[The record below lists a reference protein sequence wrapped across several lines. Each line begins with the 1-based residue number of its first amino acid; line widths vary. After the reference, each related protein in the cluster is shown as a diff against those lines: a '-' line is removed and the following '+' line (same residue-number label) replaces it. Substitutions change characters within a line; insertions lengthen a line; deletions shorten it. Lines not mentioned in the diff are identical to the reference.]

1 MSNSSVPLTEK
12 GTSNE
17 LLFSRAETDTDKKTS
32 QNSKNINEN
41 QQEKYSND
49 DIDEDNEEDD
59 DIYSDLDE
67 SELLNK
73 NHGNNL
79 KGRKHARSLR
89 LFRGKELSTHH
100 NHTLDP
106 SKSCT
111 LKEYNSTST
120 DINEELSS
128 TIHQIINDNNNSKN
142 NNNNNENNNSNN
154 NLNRNQF
161 RNSISIDF
169 NPSYKDIVSNTGVNN
184 QHTEQHDSNAFNEP
198 NNKSTT
204 IINNSNKKG
213 KNKDTYNNHDEE
225 HQNNDK
231 NEKEEHK
238 KIISITSAE
247 FIKIRQPGGGE
258 QHKRSSRD
266 SNDVQINIENNSK
279 DKEKQINMISMMTP
293 DKNLKDFNNSISL
306 PRSSQLLPPNTT
318 TTPLSHLSEMPA
330 LKPVSSATYFPHTP
344 HDSSTQLLPEHLT
357 AAAEYDHTTEED
369 ETEILSEIDEIG
381 DAIAME
387 SEKQRNKS
395 THSNSSHLNTNN
407 NEFDQ
412 IPLPLEHS
420 ISNSSTKS
428 TTDTINNDSKYNK
441 NEIIT
446 DAATTPTLFSVE
458 SSNKDV
464 LEISNNNNKD
474 HLNDTVSNAESE
486 MKKINEHNNDSTAY
500 SKIINDDNK
509 EQYIHN
515 VEETKGT
522 EAHIYND
529 EIEEIK
535 YPLAVELQPFKN
547 KVGGHTAIFKFSH
560 RAVCKALVN
569 RENKW
574 YETIELKHP
583 ELLKFMPKY
592 IGVLNVRYSSLIDE
606 TDEAFNDLASTTGI
620 KSDSPRFLLTQN
632 MNSNS
637 NENLR
642 QVPSLQHLDS
652 VLMSNSAV
660 SPTSN
665 PQFSNPPLVNTPISE
680 VTNAHERR
688 TPASGFDQYNLTP
701 NVPLKRSGNS
711 NVNLQRITSL
721 EELPPQVTL
730 EDNRHILPESLWT
743 HYSSSS
749 APSVESYMRPIDSY
763 DNLANSN
770 TTNPGNI
777 NENSGGARSA
787 SHSTNNTPRLQAGGG
802 NMTTS
807 PTLFNLNSRS
817 TSRLSKSANNTPG
830 NTSLLENIDNLNLN
844 DSQSNT
850 ESNLGL
856 TTVNKKLQELVL
868 TEVFAPI
875 KEYARKV
882 KHKSSLPNSNDDFNY
897 SRNHRYSTNSN
908 SSISR
913 DQFRKNSML
922 SNNEIIRYRHSL
934 TTADVDRSS
943 IMQTLDI
950 SDKRSSNTQRS
961 RDNSLI
967 ELNRFPSCQSA
978 DNLYPSRDGYSS
990 RSATTRSLPHS
1001 NSNSNKSTPLIHS
1014 STMAPEQLTPLL
1026 LTSSPELNRV
1036 DSDAIFLMDD
1046 SEIPDKKLDNGFI
1059 PSIHK
1064 QRDISD
1070 SIEIIPEDIKEEDEN
1085 AILEDDEVD
1094 SMNEIQQRRD
1104 NKSGTKANEM
1114 KNYHVMESEN
1124 HTNNKIMRDSPL
1136 LSSIPEPQA
1145 QSLDLSLHPSDEN
1158 VSAHKQLVTTFE
1170 RFILLEDLTSGM
1182 DKACVLDL
1190 KMGTRQYG
1198 VEAIKTKKYSQ
1209 RKKCAKTTSRQLGV
1223 RLCGMQCYDFRSNK
1237 FINRDKYFG
1246 RKLHSGV
1253 EFVKSLA
1260 RFLYDG
1266 ITIFSIIRKLPSL
1279 IESVV
1284 ELYTDFVKL
1293 YDYRLYGSS
1302 LLLMYDAGDMPV
1314 VGISNTKEAEDSNNS
1329 LISNVYNEQLND
1341 RPIVRMID
1349 FAQCIIGDE
1358 PLNSSTTFPPVHS
1371 AEADHG
1377 YLRGLKSL
1385 EFYFQL
1391 MFKEFSGGYD
1401 YPKRK
1406 DDLHKILKE
1415 IKEKTSINCEW
1426 LDNFDEEEKFE
1437 KDDGNSTTEKT
1448 KKTECPYNFDVI
1460 PPISDDD
1467 NVSE

>member
-1 MSNSSVPLTEK
+1 MSNSSASINGK
-12 GTSNE
+12 GTPNE
-17 LLFSRAETDTDKKTS
+17 RPSSGSETETNKKISR
-32 QNSKNINEN
+32 NRKNINESRD
-41 QQEKYSND
+41 EKYNTD
-49 DIDEDNEEDD
+49 DTDEDNEEDY

-73 NHGNNL
+73 NPGNNL

-89 LFRGKELSTHH
+89 LFRGKESSTHH
-100 NHTLDP
+100 SHTLDP

-111 LKEYNSTST
+111 LKEYNSAST

-128 TIHQIINDNNNSKN
+128 TIHQFINHNNDRDNDKNSSNNSSKNQYKN
-142 NNNNNENNNSNN
+142 N
-154 NLNRNQF
+154 
-161 RNSISIDF
+161 ISIDF
-169 NPSYKDIVSNTGVNN
+169 NPSYRDIVSNTGANE
-184 QHTEQHDSNAFNEP
+184 QHTEEHDFNAFNEP

-204 IINNSNKKG
+204 ISNSNKRG
-213 KNKDTYNNHDEE
+213 SSKDTNADKYDRLDEE
-225 HQNNDK
+225 LQIKDK
-231 NEKEEHK
+231 KEKEEHK

-247 FIKIRQPGGGE
+247 FIKIRQPGGE

-266 SNDVQINIENNSK
+266 SNDVQIYTENNSK
-279 DKEKQINMISMMTP
+279 DKEKQSNMTADNNS
-293 DKNLKDFNNSISL
+293 KDFNNVSL
-306 PRSSQLLPPNTT
+306 PRSDQLPPHTT
-318 TTPLSHLSEMPA
+318 TTPLSQLTEMSV

-344 HDSSTQLLPEHLT
+344 YDSSTQLLPEHLT

-395 THSNSSHLNTNN
+395 THSNNGHPNSNN
-407 NEFDQ
+407 SEFDQ

-420 ISNSSTKS
+420 ISNISVKS
-428 TTDTINNDSKYNK
+428 TPDTINNDSKYD
-441 NEIIT
+441 ESGIIV
-446 DAATTPTLFSVE
+446 AATTPTLLSQE
-458 SSNKDV
+458 TSNKYVQAVD
-464 LEISNNNNKD
+464 NNNKD
-474 HLNDTVSNAESE
+474 HLYGTLSNAESE
-486 MKKINEHNNDSTAY
+486 LKKINKLTNFANSNNSAT
-500 SKIINDDNK
+500 INEDKK
-509 EQYIHN
+509 EQDTHTIG
-515 VEETKGT
+515 ETKVNET
-522 EAHIYND
+522 HIYKD

-583 ELLKFMPKY
+583 ELLKFMPRY

-606 TDEAFNDLASTTGI
+606 ADEAFNDLASTTGI
-620 KSDSPRFLLTQN
+620 KSDSPRFLLHQN

-637 NENLR
+637 NDNLKK
-642 QVPSLQHLDS
+642 VSSLQQLDS
-652 VLMSNSAV
+652 VLTSNSAV
-660 SPTSN
+660 SPSSN
-665 PQFSNPPLVNTPISE
+665 PQFSNPPGVNTPISE
-680 VTNAHERR
+680 VTNIHERR
-688 TPASGFDQYNLTP
+688 TPASGFDQYSLAP
-701 NVPLKRSGNS
+701 NAPLKRSGNS
-711 NVNLQRITSL
+711 NVNLHRITSL

-730 EDNRHILPESLWT
+730 EDNRHILPESLWP

-749 APSVESYMRPIDSY
+749 APSVESYMRAIHSN
-763 DNLANSN
+763 DNLANINTANTSN
-770 TTNPGNI
+770 I
-777 NENSGGARSA
+777 HENSSSGSA
-787 SHSTNNTPRLQAGGG
+787 SHTTNNTPRLQADGA

-844 DSQSNT
+844 DSQSNNT
-850 ESNLGL
+850 DSNLGL

-882 KHKSSLPNSNDDFNY
+882 KHKSSLPNSNDDYNY

-908 SSISR
+908 SSMSR

-934 TTADVDRSS
+934 TTADIDRSS
-943 IMQTLDI
+943 ITQTLDI
-950 SDKRSSNTQRS
+950 SDKRTSNTQRS

-967 ELNRFPSCQSA
+967 ELSRFPSCQSA
-978 DNLYPSRDGYSS
+978 DNLYPSRDGYNS

-1001 NSNSNKSTPLIHS
+1001 NPNSNRSTPLHS
-1014 STMAPEQLTPLL
+1014 STMVPEQLTPLL

-1059 PSIHK
+1059 PTLHK
-1064 QRDISD
+1064 PRDVSD
-1070 SIEIIPEDIKEEDEN
+1070 SIDIIPEDIKEEDEN

-1094 SMNEIQQRRD
+1094 NMNEIQQPRD
-1104 NKSGTKANEM
+1104 NKSADNETKSAET
-1114 KNYHVMESEN
+1114 KNNHVMGSGN
-1124 HTNNKIMRDSPL
+1124 HADIKTTRDSPL
-1136 LSSIPEPQA
+1136 LSSPSGPQA
-1145 QSLDLSLHPSDEN
+1145 QSLDLSSHPSDEN
-1158 VSAHKQLVTTFE
+1158 VLAHKQLVTTFE

-1182 DKACVLDL
+1182 EKACVLDL

-1223 RLCGMQCYDFRSNK
+1223 RLCGMQCYDFRSKK

-1246 RKLHSGV
+1246 RKLHAGV
-1253 EFVKSLA
+1253 DFVKSLA

-1314 VGISNTKEAEDSNNS
+1314 IEISRKEAEDSNDT
-1329 LISNVYNEQLND
+1329 LISNVNNEQLND

-1349 FAQCIIGDE
+1349 FAQCIIGGE
-1358 PLNSSTTFPPVHS
+1358 PLTSSTTFPPVHRG
-1371 AEADHG
+1371 EPDHG

-1401 YPKRK
+1401 YPDRK
-1406 DDLHKILKE
+1406 EDLHKILKE
-1415 IKEKTSINCEW
+1415 IKKKTSINCEW
-1426 LDNFDEEEKFE
+1426 LDNFDDEEKFE

-1448 KKTECPYNFDVI
+1448 GKTECPYNFEVV